1 MTDIRHYWNGQLVN
15 PRNFKVKV
23 TMDWLNRKSAPSI
36 DVETLRF
43 FGATGTA
50 MRERYLNGLSGGV
63 GVFEGDPYQIQIGD
77 NSINAFDGYIDYSK
91 GVRFIGNSEIE
102 VSLKK
107 KQGVDWLSDVADG
120 FNYRYLESIGVVKH
134 SDFFGVPYV
143 INYIPDGVQLLLLAI
158 STYSLV
164 KELIENIKGLSDRI
178 SDLSDAATPVVG
190 VSAGFGAGVVTAY
203 DIGNIIMAALKLIA
217 QVAYLVAIVYA
228 IIKLVEQI
236 IEQLMPPKRYH
247 LGVGIKTLFQRACD
261 HLNLQLESKLL
272 DNIDNK
278 VKWVIIPAKGHRG
291 GEKPNGAD
299 NSWRETGVPNQNDP
313 FDTFGK
319 AIRVFKAWF
328 NADYKIE
335 NGTFYF
341 ERKDQFRT
349 NSPWVIPNTFTNQ
362 DTLQDENTFNT
373 DELRANYNINYTTDV
388 QDQNT
393 LDNQEGRIFQAQLKP
408 KVTTDPKL
416 SNLQGL
422 EEIQIPCSLPVRKDE
437 LTFLEAALKVF
448 ADFVDGI
455 TGQLGNPQSFSGQIN
470 SRIGTLHLSSHFT
483 SVPKVVAFQGN
494 SLAKNQRTILGAR
507 GLWDNYHFINSF
519 APINGRHNQYW
530 KYEEQPIPFIMQDFV
545 SLASNNLVVTPEGE
559 NAEIEFL
566 DWETWDN
573 KATVNYRVNRQYDNN
588 FELKY
593 L

>member
-1 MTDIRHYWNGQLVN
+1 MTDIRHYWRGQLVN

-23 TMDWLNRKSAPSI
+23 SMDWLNRKSAPSI

-43 FGATGTA
+43 FGDTGIA
-50 MRERYLNGLSGGV
+50 MRERFLSGLTGGV
-63 GVFEGDPYQIQIGD
+63 GAFEGDPYQIQIGD
-77 NSINAFDGYIDYSK
+77 NSTSVFDGYIDYTK
-91 GVRFIGNSEIE
+91 APRFIGGDEIE
-102 VSLKK
+102 VTLKK
-107 KQGVDWLSDVADG
+107 KQGIDWMNDVAEG
-120 FNYRYLESIGVVKH
+120 FSYRYLESIGTVQH
-134 SDFFGVPYV
+134 SDFFGIPYV

-164 KELIENIKGLSDRI
+164 KELIENIKSLSDRI
-178 SDLSDAATPVVG
+178 SDLSDAATPVIGVG
-190 VSAGFGAGVVTAY
+190 TGFGVVAVTAY

-236 IEQLMPPKRYH
+236 MEQLMPPKRFH
-247 LGVGIKTLFQRACD
+247 LGIGLRTLVQRGCD
-261 HLNLQLESKLL
+261 HLKLQLSSKLL
-272 DNIDNK
+272 DDLDGR
-278 VKWVIIPAKGHRG
+278 VKWIIMPAKGHRG
-291 GEKPNGAD
+291 GEKPTGAD
-299 NSWRETGVPNQNDP
+299 NSWRETGVPNQSDP

-319 AIRVFKAWF
+319 VIRVIKEWF

-335 NGTFYF
+335 NGVFYL

-349 NSPWVIPNTFTNQ
+349 NSPWIIPNTFTNQ
-362 DTLQDENTFNT
+362 DDFIDENTFNT
-373 DELRANYNINYTTDV
+373 DEIKANYNISYTTDI

-408 KVTTDPKL
+408 KVTTNPEL
-416 SNLQGL
+416 TNLQGL
-422 EEIQIPCSLPVRKDE
+422 TEIQIPCALPVRKDE

-448 ADFVDGI
+448 AEFVDSI

-470 SRIGTLHLSSHFT
+470 SRIGAMHLSSHFT
-483 SVPKVVAFQGN
+483 SVPRVVAMQTNG
-494 SLAKNQRTILGAR
+494 LAKNQRTILGAR

-519 APINGRHNQYW
+519 APINGKHNQYW
-530 KYEEQPIPFIMQDFV
+530 KYEEQPVQFLMEDFV
-545 SLASNNLVVTPEGE
+545 SLASNNLVQTPDGE
-559 NAEIEFL
+559 NAEIERL
-566 DWETWDN
+566 EWETWNN
-573 KATVNYRVNRQYDNN
+573 KATVTYRVNRQFDNN